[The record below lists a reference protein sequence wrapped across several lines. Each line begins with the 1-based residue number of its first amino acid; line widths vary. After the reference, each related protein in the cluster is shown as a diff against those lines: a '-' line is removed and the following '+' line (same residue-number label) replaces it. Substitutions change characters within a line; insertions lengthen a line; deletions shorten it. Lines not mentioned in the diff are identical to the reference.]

1 LHAAT
6 TSGLTN
12 LVLTWCLVNTNILA
26 ALQRLAPLP
35 TLNRMREPMTRKTLS
50 LPDSL
55 WTAIEAYRATA
66 LIGSEVEAV
75 RRLLLVA
82 LKNEGFPPIP
92 ATETGK

>member
-1 LHAAT
+1 
-6 TSGLTN
+6 
-12 LVLTWCLVNTNILA
+12 
-26 ALQRLAPLP
+26 
-35 TLNRMREPMTRKTLS
+35 MTRKTLA

-82 LKNEGFPPIP
+82 LKTEGFTPVP
-92 ATETGK
+92 AGDSK